1 MELRRFNDI
10 LAIKTDEGKF
20 VGYHSRNLE
29 VAELSEQ
36 VWKAAGQEVP
46 ADASP
51 TEAEAL
57 QGLTEW
63 SQHPLT
69 SQAEQRSKGFNNI
82 TVNVTQIC
90 NLHCTYCAAGGD
102 GTYGDPV
109 KKISVEKTL
118 PQLSSFMEKLSAGE
132 TFRVNFVGGEPL
144 LYAAGIKL
152 IAEYVRE
159 KGAALGL
166 ITKFKLVTNGTQFTP
181 ENIEIIK
188 FVKPAIVVSIDGPPE
203 INDQRRPSKG
213 GQPVTQKVIDG
224 LKLLQTHKDDVESI
238 ELSGVFGP
246 GNSDLVAAWDFYSQF
261 NVDTFD
267 FIFDHHCQ
275 DLEASQQYIASFRQ
289 LAAKVYAEQGETG
302 LRRITTF
309 NSYFQT
315 LDSQIRVEN
324 FCGAGKNLMVIDAR
338 NTLYTCPWESG
349 QLADAVGF
357 SDTLWAGKL
366 ESYQTPLVEKADCKN
381 CWARY
386 MCGGGCMYVHK
397 NSTGSKNKVD
407 ELFCYRTRS
416 LISVTIL
423 YYQRSRN
430 FEELEHVEH

>member
-1 MELRRFNDI
+1 MELRRYNDI
-10 LAIKTDEGKF
+10 LAIKTDDGKF

-29 VAELSEQ
+29 VAEISEEI
-36 VWKAAGQEVP
+36 WKASGTESATATPDALAGL
-46 ADASP
+46 A
-51 TEAEAL
+51 
-57 QGLTEW
+57 EW
-63 SQHPLT
+63 SSQPLS
-69 SQAEQRSKGFNNI
+69 SQAEQRSKHFNNF

-109 KKISVEKTL
+109 KRISVEKTL
-118 PQLSSFMEKLSAGE
+118 PQLASFMEKLPAGE
-132 TFRVNFVGGEPL
+132 IFRVNFVGGEPL
-144 LYAAGIKL
+144 LYPQGIKL

-159 KGAALGL
+159 KGAVLGL
-166 ITKFKLVTNGTQFTP
+166 VTKFKLVTNGTQFTP
-181 ENIEIIK
+181 DNLEIIK
-188 FVKPAIVVSIDGPPE
+188 LVKPMIVVSIDGPAE
-203 INDQRRPSKG
+203 VNDQRRPSKG
-213 GQPVTQKVIDG
+213 GQGVTHKVIEG
-224 LKLLQTHKDDVESI
+224 LKLLQTIKPEVESI

-246 GNSDLVAAWDFYSQF
+246 GNLDLVAAWDFYSQF
-261 NVDTFD
+261 GVDTFD

-275 DLEASQQYIASFRQ
+275 DLKVSQQYVASFQ
-289 LAAKVYAEQGETG
+289 KLAAKVYAAEGETG
-302 LRRITTF
+302 LRKITTF
-309 NSYFQT
+309 DSYFQT

-324 FCGAGKNLMVIDAR
+324 FCGAGKNLLVIDSR

-349 QLADAVGF
+349 QVSEAVGF
-357 SDTLWAGKL
+357 SDSLWAGKL
-366 ESYQTPLVEKADCKN
+366 EAYQTPLVEKADCKN
-381 CWARY
+381 CWARF

-430 FEELEHVEH
+430 FEELEHVNH